1 MRGEDMAQTQKKNGK
16 KGVKKKLR
24 ILSVVLSAVLLT
36 GTLAGCT
43 SGDEANKDDISS
55 QIESGSLMLPENYKF
70 EAVSSSTDGVT
81 YSYDFTSTS
90 LSALKADSTLK
101 FNPGNVFQ
109 QTSSGLYCD
118 GEEYDSVGINENT
131 NGDGYTYSVAIK
143 HNSTS
148 SSSASAGI
156 GVGVRVGSNTSIHT
170 ASKSGIWAFCKNSQL
185 TFYVQGSSAGV
196 TVSNLPVS
204 FRNGAVL
211 HIEDGGSSASEIKY
225 YVSSDTVSKT
235 LVARATNITSKRITF
250 KYGNSS
256 KQYRASS
263 TLAKNGYCRSIIN
276 SVSGYMI
283 NMSLTLDR
291 EVELSTDKRIIAY
304 AKDKTYCFAGLKKYD
319 LSPSQKAKCFEY
331 AGGYYLPAN
340 VLADATGLVY
350 TETMTGLVLS
360 GDNTDI
366 AYTFGEN
373 TVSVGGQKTTARMPV
388 KYEGVYFICVDEFAS
403 FVGYQKKEDASSGIV
418 ALYPSDVDASTALE
432 YYKERYALYE
442 SVVFNYDDVQ
452 CDQIGVG
459 VYPKAPEE
467 DRLVG
472 VAYTTWRY
480 PTSNWGEGY
489 TWDMPLVGKY
499 ASDNRDVIKQ
509 HAIWLAD
516 AGVDFIVI
524 DWSNNVGYIPETMAD
539 ARPDFKMIE
548 TATTAVFE
556 VFATVENAPKICIM
570 TGPGHIGTG
579 AFTDGS
585 MYRKNNQIYNTY
597 IADPK
602 YNEMYFY
609 YEGKPLLLCYAATPS
624 FISDGVSI
632 PYVDPEKR
640 FTERWVTGFVGQQG
654 TLYDEETY
662 RSYVHWSWEER
673 ITQTYMVKD
682 GIPECMTVVAAYRPQ
697 GSPGDSGY
705 IPAGERNNGAT
716 FRKQWQRVNDIGTK
730 IALVVSFNEWT
741 IGEQT
746 SLEVSK
752 DIEPSETLG
761 TLYIDILKEQVKK
774 FKGKLDDSV
783 SPSSDWAAGADMA
796 GITTHYNG
804 PVKEVLMSASSIN
817 GWYAGSEQISSF
829 KYSVNNG
836 ALQTADISSD
846 NSIPSDIA
854 QFMPGCTGYNT
865 YSFSVSESEL
875 TQGINKIAVYAVTES
890 NKSIQCAEYTVYDTS
905 LFRIEV
911 NEGSSLV
918 IKEEYLGK
926 IIKVP
931 MGMTASQVLSQLN
944 NGCSIDGIDVKT
956 GMTVKFI
963 VGGVL
968 YDIVFI
974 VVENDL
980 NCDGVLNGLDLLQ
993 FKKIQKN
1000 QVFGAFNE
1008 YAADVNNDG
1017 ILTEQ
1022 DGILLTDLIMAQN

>member
-1 MRGEDMAQTQKKNGK
+1 MRSEDMTQTQKKNGK
-16 KGVKKKLR
+16 KGIKKKLR
-24 ILSVVLSAVLLT
+24 ILSFVLSAVLLS
-36 GTLAGCT
+36 GSLIGCT
-43 SGDEANKDDISS
+43 SGDETDTGDISS
-55 QIESGSLMLPENYKF
+55 QIESGTLMLPENYKF

-118 GEEYDSVGINENT
+118 GEEYDSVGIDEDT

-143 HNSTS
+143 HDSTS

-156 GVGVRVGSNTSIHT
+156 GVGVRVSSNTSIHT

-211 HIEDGGSSASEIKY
+211 HVEDGGSSASEIKY

-276 SVSGYMI
+276 SVSGYMT

-291 EVELSTDKRIIAY
+291 EVEISTDKRIIAY
-304 AKDKTYCFAGLKKYD
+304 AKDMTYCFAGLKKYD

-340 VLADATGLVY
+340 VLADATGLTY
-350 TETMTGLVLS
+350 TETMTGIVLS
-360 GDNTDI
+360 KGTTDI

-403 FVGYQKKEDASSGIV
+403 FIGYKKQTNTSNGMSVI
-418 ALYPSDVDASTALE
+418 YPSDADASTALQ
-432 YYKERYALYE
+432 YYESRYALYE

-452 CDQIGVG
+452 CEQTGVG
-459 VYPKAPEE
+459 VYPKAPQE

-539 ARPDFKMIE
+539 LRPDFRMIE

-597 IADPK
+597 IANPK

-632 PYVDPEKR
+632 PYVDPGKR

-654 TLYDEETY
+654 LLYDEETY

-673 ITQTYMVKD
+673 IAQTYMVKD

-697 GSPGDSGY
+697 GTPGGSGY
-705 IPAGERNNGAT
+705 IPAGGRNNGAT
-716 FRKQWQRVNDIGTK
+716 FRQQWQRANDIGTK

-783 SPSSDWAAGADMA
+783 STSSDWATGADIS

-804 PVKEVLMSASSIN
+804 PAKETITSTNSIK
-817 GWYAGSEQISSF
+817 GWYAGSEQISAF
-829 KYSVNNG
+829 KYSVNG
-836 ALQTADISSD
+836 GTLKTAEISSD
-846 NSIPSDIA
+846 SSIPSDIA
-854 QFMPGCTGYNT
+854 QFMPGCTGYNR
-865 YSFSVSESEL
+865 YSFSVEESEL
-875 TQGINKIAVYAVTES
+875 TQGVNKIAVYAVTES
-890 NKSIQCAEYTVYDTS
+890 NKSVQCAEYTVYDTS
-905 LFRIEV
+905 SFFIKV
-911 NEGSSLV
+911 NEGSNLV
-918 IKEEYLGK
+918 IEDKYLGK

-931 MGMTASQVLSQLN
+931 MGTTASQILGQLN
-944 NGCSIDGIDVKT
+944 NGCSLNITEIKT
-956 GMTVKFI
+956 GTAVKFI
-963 VGGVL
+963 VSGVL

-974 VVENDL
+974 VVENDV
-980 NCDGVLNGLDLLQ
+980 NCDGVVNGIDLIQL
-993 FKKIQKN
+993 KKIQNGKE
-1000 QVFGAFNE
+1000 FGAFSE
-1008 YAADVNNDG
+1008 YSADINGDG
-1017 ILTEQ
+1017 EITDE
-1022 DGILLTDLIMAQN
+1022 DVILLTELITAQK